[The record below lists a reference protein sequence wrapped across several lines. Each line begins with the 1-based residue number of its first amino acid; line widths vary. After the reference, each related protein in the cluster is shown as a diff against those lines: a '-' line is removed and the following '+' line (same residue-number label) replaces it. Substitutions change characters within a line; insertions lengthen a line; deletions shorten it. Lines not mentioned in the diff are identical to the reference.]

1 MIMRSMPKT
10 KLTVSPWMSRL
21 LTFCL
26 GALAAAS
33 VVAWALKVQGLQSTV
48 SVVPVGVAAAPQ
60 AEPAMVAR
68 ALGALSKPAADG
80 ADAEAPVLESS
91 RFVLVGV
98 VASGARGAALIAV
111 DGKPAKPYSVGSTVG
126 DTFVLQSVQAHQ
138 AVLGK
143 GAAGSASAQGQVTLA
158 MPLIGDKKPP

>member
-1 MIMRSMPKT
+1 
-10 KLTVSPWMSRL
+10 
-21 LTFCL
+21 
-26 GALAAAS
+26 
-33 VVAWALKVQGLQSTV
+33 
-48 SVVPVGVAAAPQ
+48 
-60 AEPAMVAR
+60 MVAR

-126 DTFVLQSVQAHQ
+126 DTFVLQSVQARQ

-143 GAAGSASAQGQVTLA
+143 GAAGSGATQGQVTLA
-158 MPLIGDKKPP
+158 MPLIGDKKAP